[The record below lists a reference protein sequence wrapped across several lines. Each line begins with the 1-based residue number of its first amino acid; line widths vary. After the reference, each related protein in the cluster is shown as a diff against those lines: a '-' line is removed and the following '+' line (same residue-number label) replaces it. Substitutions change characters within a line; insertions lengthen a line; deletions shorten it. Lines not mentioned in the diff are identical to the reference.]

1 MNDKNFNSLD
11 LSHQKLDRS
20 TLSTQAAELLRDA
33 IIRGRIPPGTK
44 IVERKVADMLD
55 ISRAPARDALMMLEK
70 EGLVISRTDA
80 RYVIELNE
88 RDVNEMHQVRLALEI
103 LAIDLAAKNTNAHNQ
118 KKQLDTLKLM
128 EDAANK
134 KDREAFS
141 KADLEG
147 HALIWKQSDN
157 QNLEKTLRT
166 MIGPIF
172 MFMATATEYYDWE
185 VTVELHQ
192 DMVHCINTGD
202 QEAAKKSMIRH
213 MENSRNRAIG
223 IVSARDNT
231 TRDE

>member
-1 MNDKNFNSLD
+1 MNDKNFNPLD
-11 LSHQKLDRS
+11 ISHQKLDRS

-44 IVERKVADMLD
+44 IVERKVAEMLD

-70 EGLVISRTDA
+70 EGLVISRPDA
-80 RYVIELNE
+80 RYVIELTE

-103 LAIDLAAKNTNAHNQ
+103 LAIDLAAKNSNETYQ
-118 KKQLDTLKLM
+118 KIQIETLKLM
-128 EDAANK
+128 EDAATK

-141 KADLEG
+141 RADLEG
-147 HALIWKQSDN
+147 HALIWKQSEN
-157 QNLEKTLRT
+157 RNLEKTLRT

-172 MFMATATEYYDWE
+172 MFMATATEYYDWH

-192 DMVHCINTGD
+192 DMVRCINSGD
-202 QEAAKKSMIRH
+202 REAAKESMVRH

-223 IVSARDNT
+223 IVIARDKTSND
-231 TRDE
+231 R